1 MSKFIIDMQAKQ
13 LTMLD
18 ARFYYADGAF
28 YPSVTTI
35 LEAYPKDAAYF
46 KWIKEVGTDADAIRD
61 EAGRRGSVVHELTEQ
76 YDNGAEVS
84 LLNMDGNLQ
93 FKMSEWAMFERYVD
107 FITRFKPEYIMN
119 EQNFVSPRLGFAG
132 TIDRLAMLD
141 GKLTLI
147 DIKTSNNIHDSYWL
161 QLAAYAQLVH
171 DMADLQIEQY
181 GILHLNAKTR
191 TLGTKG
197 AVQGIG
203 WQLLKKDM
211 EESIADYDLF
221 MVTKQLWHAQ
231 NKDAKPRQVSYTL
244 THKKQTDGSV
254 Q

>member
-1 MSKFIIDMQAKQ
+1 MSKFIIDMQARQ

-18 ARFYYADGAF
+18 ARFYYAEGNF

-46 KWIKEVGTDADAIRD
+46 KWIKEVGTDADVIRD
-61 EAGRRGSVVHELTEQ
+61 EAGRRGSVVHELTEL
-76 YDNGAEVS
+76 YDKGAEVS

-107 FITRFKPEYIMN
+107 FVTRFKPDYLMN
-119 EQNFVSPRLGFAG
+119 EQNFVSHDLGFAG
-132 TIDRLAMLD
+132 TIDRLAWLD

-161 QLAAYAQLVH
+161 QLAAYTALVH
-171 DMADLQIEQY
+171 VLTSYKVDQVA
-181 GILHLNAKTR
+181 ILHLNAKTR

-197 AVQGIG
+197 AVQSIG

-211 EESIADYDLF
+211 EDSIADYDLF
-221 MVTKQLWHAQ
+221 KVTKQLWEAQ

-244 THKKQTDGSV
+244 THKKQTDGSI

>member
-1 MSKFIIDMQAKQ
+1 MSKFIIDMQARQ

-18 ARFYYADGAF
+18 ARFYYAEGNF

-46 KWIKEVGTDADAIRD
+46 KWIKEVGTDADVIRD
-61 EAGRRGSVVHELTEQ
+61 EAGRRGSVVHDLTER
-76 YDNGAEVS
+76 YDNGEEVS

-93 FKMSEWAMFERYVD
+93 FKMSEWSMFERYVD
-107 FITRFKPEYIMN
+107 FVTRFKPDYFMN
-119 EQNFVSPRLGFAG
+119 EQNFVSPALGFAG
-132 TIDRLAMLD
+132 TIDRLAWLD

-161 QLAAYAQLVH
+161 QLAAYAALVH
-171 DMADLQIEQY
+171 VLTSYRIDQVA
-181 GILHLNAKTR
+181 ILHLNAKTR
-191 TLGTKG
+191 TNGTKG

-203 WQLLKKDM
+203 WQLLKKDI
-211 EESIADYDLF
+211 EDNIADYDLF
-221 MVTKQLWHAQ
+221 KVTKQLWEAQ

-244 THKKQTDGSV
+244 THKKQSDAGV

>member
-1 MSKFIIDMQAKQ
+1 MSKFIIDIQAKQ

-18 ARFYYADGAF
+18 ARFYYAEGNF

-61 EAGRRGSVVHELTEQ
+61 EAGRRGSVVHELTEL
-76 YDNGAEVS
+76 YDKGAEVS

-107 FITRFKPEYIMN
+107 FTTRFKPEYIMN
-119 EQNFVSPRLGFAG
+119 EQNFVSARLGFAG

-161 QLAAYAQLVH
+161 QLAAYAALVH
-171 DMADLQIEQY
+171 DMTDFQIEQY

-191 TLGTKG
+191 TNGTKG

-203 WQLLKKDM
+203 WQLLKKDLL
-211 EESIADYDLF
+211 EAGQDYDLF
-221 MVTKQLWHAQ
+221 LVTKQLWEAQ
-231 NKDAKPRQVSYTL
+231 NKDTKPRQVSYRT
-244 THKKQTDGSV
+244 TYKKDGSL
-254 Q
+254 

>member
-1 MSKFIIDMQAKQ
+1 MSKFIIDMQARQ

-18 ARFYYADGAF
+18 ARFYYAEGNF

-46 KWIKEVGTDADAIRD
+46 KWIKEVGTDADTIRD
-61 EAGRRGSVVHELTEQ
+61 EAGRRGSVVHDLTER
-76 YDNGAEVS
+76 YDNGEEVS

-107 FITRFKPEYIMN
+107 FINRFKPVYIMN
-119 EQNFVSPRLGFAG
+119 EQNFVSARLGFAG

-161 QLAAYAQLVH
+161 QLAAYAALVH
-171 DMADLQIEQY
+171 DMTDFQIEQY

-191 TLGTKG
+191 TNGTKG

-203 WQLLKKDM
+203 WQLLKKDVF
-211 EESIADYDLF
+211 EAGQDYELF
-221 MVTKQLWHAQ
+221 LVTKQLWEVQ
-231 NKDAKPRQVSYTL
+231 NKDAKPRQVSYTIK
-244 THKKQTDGSV
+244 HKKDGGV

>member
-18 ARFYYADGAF
+18 ARFYYAEGNF

-46 KWIKEVGTDADAIRD
+46 KWIKEVGTDADVIRD
-61 EAGRRGSVVHELTEQ
+61 EAGRRGSVVHELTER
-76 YDNGAEVS
+76 YDNGEEVS

-93 FKMSEWAMFERYVD
+93 FKMTEWAMFERYVD
-107 FITRFKPEYIMN
+107 FVTRFKPDYFMN
-119 EQNFVSPRLGFAG
+119 EQNFVSPALGFAG
-132 TIDRLAMLD
+132 TIDRLAWLD

-147 DIKTSNNIHDSYWL
+147 DIKTSNNIHDSYWV
-161 QLAAYAQLVH
+161 QLAAYARLVEEMT
-171 DMADLQIEQY
+171 DNFLDQVA
-181 GILHLNAKTR
+181 ILHLNAKTR
-191 TLGTKG
+191 TTGTKG
-197 AVQGIG
+197 AVQGVG
-203 WQLLKKDM
+203 WQMIKRDRV
-211 EESIADYDLF
+211 ETCQDYNLF
-221 MVTKQLWHAQ
+221 LVTKQLWEAQ

>member
-1 MSKFIIDMQAKQ
+1 MSKFIIDMQARQ

-18 ARFYYADGAF
+18 ARFYYADGEF

-61 EAGRRGSVVHELTEQ
+61 EAGRRGSVVHDLTER
-76 YDNGAEVS
+76 YDNGEEVS

-107 FITRFKPEYIMN
+107 FITRFKPDYIMN
-119 EQNFVSPRLGFAG
+119 EQNFVSPALGYAG
-132 TIDRLAMLD
+132 TIDRLAWLD

-161 QLAAYAQLVH
+161 QLAAYAALVH
-171 DMADLQIEQY
+171 NMTDFQIEQY
-181 GILHLNAKTR
+181 CILHLNAKTR
-191 TLGTKG
+191 TNGTKG

-203 WQLLKKDM
+203 WQLLKKDLL
-211 EESIADYDLF
+211 EAGQDYELF
-221 MVTKQLWHAQ
+221 LVTKQLWEAQ

-244 THKKQTDGSV
+244 THKKQSDAGV
-254 Q
+254 

>member
-1 MSKFIIDMQAKQ
+1 MSKFIIDMQARQ

-18 ARFYYADGAF
+18 ARFYYAEGNF

-46 KWIKEVGTDADAIRD
+46 KWIKEVGTDADTIRD
-61 EAGRRGSVVHELTEQ
+61 EAGRRGSVVHDLTER
-76 YDNGAEVS
+76 YDNGEEVS

-107 FITRFKPEYIMN
+107 FINRFKPEYIMN
-119 EQNFVSPRLGFAG
+119 EQNFVSARLGFAG

-161 QLAAYAQLVH
+161 QLAAYSRLV
-171 DMADLQIEQY
+171 AEETNFEIEQY

-191 TLGTKG
+191 TNGTKG

-203 WQLLKKDM
+203 WQLIKKD
-211 EESIADYDLF
+211 ILDTGDDYELF
-221 MVTKQLWHAQ
+221 LVTKQLWEAQ

-244 THKKQTDGSV
+244 THKKQSDAGV

>member
-1 MSKFIIDMQAKQ
+1 MSKFIIDMQARQ

-28 YPSVTTI
+28 FPSVTTI

-61 EAGRRGSVVHELTEQ
+61 EAGRRGSVVHDLTER
-76 YDNGAEVS
+76 YDNGEEVS

-107 FITRFKPEYIMN
+107 FINRFKPDYIMN
-119 EQNFVSPRLGFAG
+119 EQNFVSARLGFAG

-161 QLAAYAQLVH
+161 QLAAYAALVH
-171 DMADLQIEQY
+171 DMTDFQIEQY

-191 TLGTKG
+191 TNGTKG

-203 WQLLKKDM
+203 WQLLKKDLL
-211 EESIADYDLF
+211 EAGQDYELF
-221 MVTKQLWHAQ
+221 LVTKQLWEAQ
-231 NKDAKPRQVSYTL
+231 NKDAKPRQVSYTIK
-244 THKKQTDGSV
+244 HKKDGGV

>member
-1 MSKFIIDMQAKQ
+1 MSKFIIDMQARQ

-28 YPSVTTI
+28 FPSVTTI

-46 KWIKEVGTDADAIRD
+46 KWIKEVGTDADTIRD
-61 EAGRRGSVVHELTEQ
+61 EAGRRGSVVHDLTER

-93 FKMSEWAMFERYVD
+93 FKMSEWSMFERYVD
-107 FITRFKPEYIMN
+107 FVTRFKPDYFMN
-119 EQNFVSPRLGFAG
+119 EQNFVSPALGFAG
-132 TIDRLAMLD
+132 TIDRLAWLD

-161 QLAAYAQLVH
+161 QLAAYAALVH
-171 DMADLQIEQY
+171 VLTSYRIDQVA
-181 GILHLNAKTR
+181 ILHLNAKTR

-203 WQLLKKDM
+203 WQLLKKNIEDN
-211 EESIADYDLF
+211 IADYDLF
-221 MVTKQLWHAQ
+221 KVTKQLWEAQ

-244 THKKQTDGSV
+244 THKKQTDAGV
-254 Q
+254 

>member
-1 MSKFIIDMQAKQ
+1 MSKFIIDMQARQ

-18 ARFYYADGAF
+18 ARFYYAEGNF

-46 KWIKEVGTDADAIRD
+46 KWIKEVGTDADTIRD
-61 EAGRRGSVVHELTEQ
+61 EAGRRGSVVHDLTER
-76 YDNGAEVS
+76 YDNGEEVS

-107 FITRFKPEYIMN
+107 FINRFKPDYIMN
-119 EQNFVSPRLGFAG
+119 EQNFVSARLGFAG

-161 QLAAYAQLVH
+161 QLAAYAALVH
-171 DMADLQIEQY
+171 DMTDFQIEQY

-191 TLGTKG
+191 TNGTKG

-203 WQLLKKDM
+203 WQLLKKDVF
-211 EESIADYDLF
+211 EAGQDYELF
-221 MVTKQLWHAQ
+221 LVTKQLWEVQ
-231 NKDAKPRQVSYTL
+231 NKDAKPRQVSYTIK
-244 THKKQTDGSV
+244 HKKDGGV

>member
-1 MSKFIIDMQAKQ
+1 MSKFIIDMQARQ

-18 ARFYYADGAF
+18 ARFYYAEGNF

-84 LLNMDGNLQ
+84 LLNIDGNLQ
-93 FKMSEWAMFERYVD
+93 FKMSEWSMFERYVD
-107 FITRFKPEYIMN
+107 FVTRFKPDYLMN
-119 EQNFVSPRLGFAG
+119 EQNFVSPALGFAG

-161 QLAAYAQLVH
+161 QLAAYAALVH
-171 DMADLQIEQY
+171 DMTDFQIEQY

-203 WQLLKKDM
+203 WQLLKKDLM
-211 EESIADYDLF
+211 DAGQDYDLF
-221 MVTKQLWHAQ
+221 LVTKKLWEAQ
-231 NKDAKPRQVSYTL
+231 NKDAKPRQVSYTINY
-244 THKKQTDGSV
+244 KKVGGV

>member
-18 ARFYYADGAF
+18 ARFYYADGNF

-61 EAGRRGSVVHELTEQ
+61 EAGRRGSVVHELTER
-76 YDNGAEVS
+76 YDNGEEVS

-107 FITRFKPEYIMN
+107 FVTRFKPDYVMN
-119 EQNFVSPRLGFAG
+119 EQNFVSARLGFAG
-132 TIDRLAMLD
+132 TIDRLAWLD
-141 GKLTLI
+141 GKMSLI

-161 QLAAYAQLVH
+161 QLAAYAELVH
-171 DMADLQIEQY
+171 DMTNFRIEQY
-181 GILHLNAKTR
+181 TILHLNAKTR
-191 TLGTKG
+191 TTGTKG

-203 WQLLKKDM
+203 WQLLKKDGS
-211 EESIADYDLF
+211 EARHDYDLF
-221 MVTKQLWHAQ
+221 KVTYQLWEAQ
-231 NKDAKPRQVSYTL
+231 NKDAKPRQVSYRT
-244 THKKQTDGSV
+244 TYKKEI
-254 Q
+254 

>member
-1 MSKFIIDMQAKQ
+1 MSKFIIDMQARQ

-18 ARFYYADGAF
+18 ARFYYAEGNF

-61 EAGRRGSVVHELTEQ
+61 EAGRRGSVVHDLTER
-76 YDNGAEVS
+76 YDNGEEVS
-84 LLNMDGNLQ
+84 LLNMEGNLQ

-107 FITRFKPEYIMN
+107 FINRFKPDYIMN
-119 EQNFVSPRLGFAG
+119 EQNFVSARLGFAG
-132 TIDRLAMLD
+132 TIDRLAVLD

-161 QLAAYAQLVH
+161 QLAAYAALVH
-171 DMADLQIEQY
+171 DMTDFQIEQY

-191 TLGTKG
+191 TNGTKG

-203 WQLLKKDM
+203 WQLLKKDLM
-211 EESIADYDLF
+211 EAGQDYELF
-221 MVTKQLWHAQ
+221 LVTKQLWEAQ
-231 NKDAKPRQVSYTL
+231 NKDAKPRQVSYTIK
-244 THKKQTDGSV
+244 HKKDGDV

>member
-1 MSKFIIDMQAKQ
+1 MSKFIIDMQARQ

-18 ARFYYADGAF
+18 ARFYYAEGNF

-46 KWIKEVGTDADAIRD
+46 KWIKEVGTDADVIRD
-61 EAGRRGSVVHELTEQ
+61 EAGRRGSVVHELTER
-76 YDNGAEVS
+76 YDNGEEVS

-93 FKMSEWAMFERYVD
+93 FKMTEWAMFERYVD
-107 FITRFKPEYIMN
+107 FVTRFKPDYFMN
-119 EQNFVSPRLGFAG
+119 EQNFVSPALGFAG
-132 TIDRLAMLD
+132 TIDRLAKFGDKTM
-141 GKLTLI
+141 LI

-161 QLAAYAQLVH
+161 QLAAYRRLVTVMTGLIV
-171 DMADLQIEQY
+171 DSV

-191 TLGTKG
+191 TNGTKG
-197 AVQGIG
+197 AIQGIG
-203 WQLLKKDM
+203 WQLLTRED
-211 EESIADYDLF
+211 SVDDYELF
-221 MVTKQLWHAQ
+221 EVTKRLWHAQ

>member
-18 ARFYYADGAF
+18 ARFYYAEGNF

-119 EQNFVSPRLGFAG
+119 EQNFVSARLGFAG

-161 QLAAYAQLVH
+161 QLAAYAALVH
-171 DMADLQIEQY
+171 DMTANMIEQVA
-181 GILHLNAKTR
+181 ILHLNAKTR
-191 TLGTKG
+191 TAGSKG
-197 AVQGIG
+197 AIQGVG
-203 WQLLKKDM
+203 WQLIKRELIDVRR
-211 EESIADYDLF
+211 DFDLF
-221 MVTKQLWHAQ
+221 LVTKQLWEAQ
-231 NKDAKPRQVSYTL
+231 NKDAKPRQVSYRT
-244 THKKQTDGSV
+244 TYKKEI
-254 Q
+254 